1 MVRRCAYLRSGD
13 VRHRHGKD
21 ETGPESGN
29 GARCDAPEETSVHVR
44 TVAITLACRN
54 EELPLAEH
62 KARRVRFSSDL
73 LPINEASLR

>member
-1 MVRRCAYLRSGD
+1 
-13 VRHRHGKD
+13 
-21 ETGPESGN
+21 
-29 GARCDAPEETSVHVR
+29 VR